1 MLRAGSEVAAA
12 EEVVGEAATADEAA
26 RNALLY
32 NPNKPKTMRN
42 TMDVPPTDENV
53 AYAELLTNASG
64 GRRKNRSH
72 HKRRRGGRSSKR
84 MRRSCRR

>member
-1 MLRAGSEVAAA
+1 MD
-12 EEVVGEAATADEAA
+12 ADSQA
-26 RNALLY
+26 RSALLY

-42 TMDVPPTDENV
+42 TIDVPPTPENQT
-53 AYAELLTNASG
+53 YAKLLAAEKSG

-84 MRRSCRR
+84 MRRTYRR